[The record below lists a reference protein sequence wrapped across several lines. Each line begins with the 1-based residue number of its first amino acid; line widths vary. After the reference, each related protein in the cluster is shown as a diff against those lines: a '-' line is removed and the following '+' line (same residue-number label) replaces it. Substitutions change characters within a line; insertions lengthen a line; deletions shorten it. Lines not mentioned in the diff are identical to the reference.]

1 MQVENAN
8 RKDIL
13 PVMKKLKKGVILFIL
28 MFSLLACKESAE
40 SKQDRNQAEWEMA
53 GMINGE
59 TDNVCGLNGG
69 ILLDGLSV
77 KGEDSLYYCNLE
89 ENMRSDDSGGYSVLV
104 CKDSV
109 YDVTY
114 YVNYGRDYYIYA
126 MREGV
131 SELAVKIPGRELFCR
146 NGELYFIADT
156 YGLYEFET
164 FAEGNILKYNPVDG
178 CVETV
183 VEEAATTMIVYP
195 DGICFNDVG
204 EPIEFG
210 EDGEMRST
218 PVDYFYYSFEEK
230 RVIPFSEKGMEM
242 RRWNNNWIVTKIET
256 LSESSPTVQQLRDL
270 GYLGEVTAAT
280 GTDMKDME
288 GNVISTL
295 KDITSL
301 PATYWM
307 KEELLYYIE
316 QKAVEGSDQRRS
328 VLMTYDLNTGTKEEV
343 VTLDFPTVL
352 SNSDMLLFHDTLYF
366 GNLLRVSLQEGT
378 QCYAQYADESIDF
391 GNIDAFYTDGD
402 TMFCLK
408 NNVLWRME
416 EKKSMAI
423 GTREFVTGVPL
434 EIGTYEYY
442 LYPLG
447 Q

>member
-28 MFSLLACKESAE
+28 MFSLPACKESAE
-40 SKQDRNQAEWEMA
+40 SKQDRNQAEWETA

-156 YGLYEFET
+156 YGLYEFEA

-210 EDGEMRST
+210 EDGE
-218 PVDYFYYSFEEK
+218 
-230 RVIPFSEKGMEM
+230 I
-242 RRWNNNWIVTKIET
+242 
-256 LSESSPTVQQLRDL
+256 SPTVQQLRDL

-301 PATYWM
+301 PATYYWM

-391 GNIDAFYTDGD
+391 DNTDALYTDGD